1 MKKAYWIIV
10 IAAFIISCNTKKSDE
25 EVVSTDS
32 LITVNKPDSAAV
44 IQDSHYFWSSELDQ
58 KNGLLMKKET
68 PVSADSLNAV
78 YMINRLNEI
87 YPEIRLD
94 FVKASS
100 DSIYLKV
107 AKSNYLTRQ
116 MGSSG
121 AEAYLAAVTYNM
133 SELKGVTYVDI
144 RFKEGDHASPGT
156 YTRTDFVHEK

>member
-1 MKKAYWIIV
+1 MIS
-10 IAAFIISCNTKKSDE
+10 AFIISCNTKKTDE
-25 EVVSTDS
+25 AIVSTDS
-32 LITVNKPDSAAV
+32 LINVNKPDSAVV

-58 KNGLLMKKET
+58 KNGLVLKKEV
-68 PVSADSLNAV
+68 PVNADSLNAA

>member
-1 MKKAYWIIV
+1 MKKAFWIIV
-10 IAAFIISCNTKKSDE
+10 ISAFIISCNTKKTDE
-25 EVVSTDS
+25 AIVSTDS
-32 LITVNKPDSAAV
+32 LINVSKPDSAAV

-58 KNGLLMKKET
+58 KNGLVMKKEV
-68 PVSADSLNAV
+68 PVNADSLNAA

>member
-1 MKKAYWIIV
+1 MKKACWIIV
-10 IAAFIISCNTKKSDE
+10 ISAFIISCNTKKSDD
-25 EVVSTDS
+25 EVVGSDS
-32 LITVNKPDSAAV
+32 LINVNKPDSAVV

-58 KNGLLMKKET
+58 KNGLVMKKEV
-68 PVSADSLNAV
+68 PVNADSLNAA

-87 YPEIRLD
+87 YPEIRLE
-94 FVKASS
+94 FIKASN
-100 DSIYLKV
+100 DSIFLKV
-107 AKSNYLTRQ
+107 AKSNYLTKQ

-133 SELKGVTYVDI
+133 SELKGITYVDI